1 MAPAENSSYFR
12 PLSLSLSLSDAPLPF
27 LLNTGN
33 DISWK
38 LTSSTLTGRVTKNR
52 GTFDKRTKVGAMN
65 QESQLK
71 IKWTPFYNYFERYFL
86 DAQGD

>member
-1 MAPAENSSYFR
+1 MAPAENNSSFR
-12 PLSLSLSLSDAPLPF
+12 PLSLSLSAAPLPF
-27 LLNTGN
+27 LLTTGN

-52 GTFDKRTKVGAMN
+52 STFDKRTKVGAMN

-71 IKWTPFYNYFERYFL
+71 IKWTPFDNYFERYFP